1 MRKMILSF
9 IAAAVLVV
17 GAPLAASAVDEPPGA
32 TDSAGTGDTA
42 GTGDDALGYTPRT
55 PQQPTLAGTTVA
67 PSCSADAPWIEY
79 SVLLVDPQNLSSGHT
94 ATLVLSDG
102 THSTTLTLGTVTA
115 GVPLTGRVLWPGA
128 SVGADGRGNGWPGWT
143 YVGGRWTASDD
154 DFGWTRGAIT
164 ATVEVNPSLAVALTG
179 GRLAIAWSKARAGG
193 SLSRLGPASCS
204 TGTFHSKASR
214 RPVTGETGSHFSET
228 IPSATHAGSRG
239 ARSACA
245 IQ

>member
-17 GAPLAASAVDEPPGA
+17 GAPLAASAVDQPPGA

-42 GTGDDALGYTPRT
+42 ATGDDALGYTPRT

-79 SVLLVDPQNLSSGHT
+79 SVLLVDPQNLSTDHT

-128 SVGADGRGNGWPGWT
+128 SVGADGRGNGWPGWA
-143 YVGGRWTASDD
+143 YVGGQWTASDD
-154 DFGWTRGAIT
+154 NFGWTRGAIT
-164 ATVEVNPSLAVALTG
+164 ATVEVNPSLAVALSYPPSSPACRTAPAEIRAAAAGAALPATG
-179 GRLAIAWSKARAGG
+179 GDIALAAGVGVAGAGLIAMGG
-193 SLSRLGPASCS
+193 ALVV
-204 TGTFHSKASR
+204 R
-214 RPVTGETGSHFSET
+214 R
-228 IPSATHAGSRG
+228 R
-239 ARSACA
+239 RS
-245 IQ
+245 

>member
-42 GTGDDALGYTPRT
+42 GTADDTLGYTPRT

-67 PSCSADAPWIEY
+67 PSCAADAPWIDY
-79 SVLLVDPQNLSSGHT
+79 SVLLVDPQNLSTGHT

-102 THSTTLTLGTVTA
+102 TRSTTLTLGTVTA

-128 SVGADGRGNGWPGWT
+128 SVGSDGRGNGWPGWA
-143 YVGGRWTASDD
+143 YVDGQWTTSDD
-154 DFGWTRGAIT
+154 NFGWTRGDIT
-164 ATVEVNPSLAVALTG
+164 ATVEVNPSLAVALSYPPSSPNCRTAPADIRAAAAAGAALPATG
-179 GRLAIAWSKARAGG
+179 GDIALAAGVGVAGAGLIAMGG
-193 SLSRLGPASCS
+193 ALVV
-204 TGTFHSKASR
+204 R
-214 RPVTGETGSHFSET
+214 R
-228 IPSATHAGSRG
+228 R
-239 ARSACA
+239 RS
-245 IQ
+245 

>member
-67 PSCSADAPWIEY
+67 PSCSADAPWIDY
-79 SVLLVDPQNLSSGHT
+79 SVLLVDPQNLSAGHT

-102 THSTTLTLGTVTA
+102 TRSTTLTLGTVTA

-128 SVGADGRGNGWPGWT
+128 SVGADGRGNGWPGWA
-143 YVGGRWTASDD
+143 YVGGQWTASDD
-154 DFGWTRGAIT
+154 NFGWTRGDIT
-164 ATVEVNPSLAVALTG
+164 ATVEVNPSLAVALSYPPSSPNCRTAPADIRAAAAAGAALPATG
-179 GRLAIAWSKARAGG
+179 GDIALAAGVGVAGAGLIAMGG
-193 SLSRLGPASCS
+193 ALVV
-204 TGTFHSKASR
+204 R
-214 RPVTGETGSHFSET
+214 R
-228 IPSATHAGSRG
+228 R
-239 ARSACA
+239 RS
-245 IQ
+245 

>member
-42 GTGDDALGYTPRT
+42 GTADDTLGYTPRT

-67 PSCSADAPWIEY
+67 PSCAADAPWIDY
-79 SVLLVDPQNLSSGHT
+79 SVLLVDPQNLSTGHT

-102 THSTTLTLGTVTA
+102 ARSTTLTLGTVTA

-128 SVGADGRGNGWPGWT
+128 SVGSDGRGNGWPGWA
-143 YVGGRWTASDD
+143 YVDGQWTTSDD
-154 DFGWTRGAIT
+154 NFGWTRRDIT
-164 ATVEVNPSLAVALTG
+164 ATVEVNPSLAVALSYPPSSPNCRTAPADIRAAAAAGAALPATG
-179 GRLAIAWSKARAGG
+179 GDIALAAGVGVAGAGLIAMGG
-193 SLSRLGPASCS
+193 ALVV
-204 TGTFHSKASR
+204 R
-214 RPVTGETGSHFSET
+214 R
-228 IPSATHAGSRG
+228 R
-239 ARSACA
+239 RS
-245 IQ
+245 